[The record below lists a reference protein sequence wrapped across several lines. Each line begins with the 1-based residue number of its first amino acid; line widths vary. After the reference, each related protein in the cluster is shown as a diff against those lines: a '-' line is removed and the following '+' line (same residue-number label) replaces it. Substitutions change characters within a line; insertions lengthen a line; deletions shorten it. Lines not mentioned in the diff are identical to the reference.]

1 MPETN
6 SFTAMRPAQD
16 RCILHL
22 DMDAFYA
29 SVEQHDQ
36 PHLRGKPVIVGGN
49 RRRGVVC
56 AASYEARAFGVHS
69 AMPMAQAVQLCPKA
83 EVLPV
88 RMERYRQASRIV
100 FAIFAQFTDQ
110 IEPLSVDEAFLD
122 VTGSRALFG
131 SGVEIAQQI
140 RHRVRVET
148 GLAVSAGIAP
158 NKFLAKLAS
167 EAAKPDGLKEITTAQ
182 ADDFLLS
189 LPVSALWGVGRTSE
203 EKLATYGIST
213 VAGLR
218 TLSLE
223 ALRKHFG
230 KNGARLYELCRGID
244 SRPVRSDEE
253 IKSVGHEDTFEFDLF
268 DPDEIR
274 RQLLS
279 LSERVASRLRRKE
292 LQGSRVTLKVKYADF
307 TTITKSKTLDMG
319 ISNGSAIFREATE
332 LIGKTD
338 CSRPIRLLGITLST
352 LEPLGSGQSDLFGD
366 KNRERLGRLD
376 QAVDRLQRKYGANGV
391 LKGSLLKDDSTR

>member
-1 MPETN
+1 
-6 SFTAMRPAQD
+6 MRPAQD

>member
-1 MPETN
+1 MET
-6 SFTAMRPAQD
+6 TKD

-36 PHLRGKPVIVGGN
+36 PHLRGRPVVVGGH

-69 AMPMAQAVQLCPKA
+69 AMPMARAVQLCPQA

-88 RMERYRQASRIV
+88 RMERYRQVSRRI
-100 FAIFAQFTDQ
+100 FAIFAQFTNQ

-131 SGVEIAQQI
+131 SGVEIARQI
-140 RHRVRVET
+140 RERVRIET
-148 GLAVSAGIAP
+148 GLVVSAGIAP

-167 EAAKPDGLKEITTAQ
+167 EAAKPDGLKEITAEQ
-182 ADDFLLS
+182 IDDFLLS
-189 LPVSALWGVGRTSE
+189 LPVSALWGVGRTAE
-203 EKLATYGIST
+203 EKLAAYGIST

-223 ALRKHFG
+223 VLRRHFG

-244 SRPVRSDEE
+244 ARPVLSDEE
-253 IKSVGHEDTFEFDLF
+253 IKSVGHEDTFEFDLL
-268 DPDEIR
+268 DPLEIR
-274 RQLLS
+274 RALLS
-279 LSERVASRLRRKE
+279 LSERVASRLRRKAM
-292 LQGSRVTLKVKYADF
+292 QGNRVTLKVKYADF
-307 TTITKSKTLDMG
+307 STITKSKTLDFG
-319 ISNGSAIFREATE
+319 ISNGSAIFQEAIN

-338 CSRPIRLLGITLST
+338 PGMPIRLLGITLSS
-352 LEPLGSGQSDLFGD
+352 LEPLGSGQTDLFED
-366 KNRERLGRLD
+366 ENRDRLYRLD
-376 QAVDRLQRKYGANGV
+376 QAVDKLQAKYGKKGV
-391 LKGSLLKDDSTR
+391 LRGTLLKDDPTS

>member
-6 SFTAMRPAQD
+6 SSTAIRPAQD

-36 PHLRGKPVIVGGN
+36 PDLLGLPVIVGGSP
-49 RRRGVVC
+49 RRGVVC

-69 AMPMAQAVQLCPKA
+69 AMPMARAVQLCPRAKF
-83 EVLPV
+83 LPV
-88 RMERYRQASRIV
+88 RMERYRQVSRAV
-100 FAIFAQFTDQ
+100 FAIFAEFTDQ

-140 RHRVRVET
+140 RRRVRLET
-148 GLAVSAGIAP
+148 GLAVSAGIAT

-167 EAAKPDGLKEITTAQ
+167 EAAKPDGLKEITPGE
-182 ADDFLLS
+182 ADEFLLS
-189 LPVSALWGVGRTSE
+189 LPVSALWGVGRTAE
-203 EKLATYGIST
+203 EKLAAYGIST

-218 TLSLE
+218 TLSLD

-244 SRPVRSDEE
+244 SRPVRCDEE
-253 IKSVGHEDTFEFDLF
+253 IKSVGHEDTFAFDLL
-268 DPDEIR
+268 DPAEIR
-274 RQLLS
+274 RELLS
-279 LSERVASRLRRKE
+279 LSERVASRLRRKKV
-292 LQGSRVTLKVKYADF
+292 QGSRVTLKVKYADF
-307 TTITKSKTLDMG
+307 TTLTKSKTLNAG
-319 ISNGSAIFREATE
+319 ISNGSAIFQEATE
-332 LIGKTD
+332 LMGKTD
-338 CSRPIRLLGITLST
+338 SGRPIRLLGITLST
-352 LEPLGSGQSDLFGD
+352 LEPLGSGQTDLFED

-376 QAVDRLQRKYGANGV
+376 QAVDELQRKYGANGV
-391 LKGSLLKDDSTR
+391 FKGSLLKDDPTR